1 MHNRSQAS
9 LVVCQLRNA
18 EWKKQEKSVI
28 MMIPTLQLKPRLT
41 TVHSLLLIVI
51 RPWKFNYGNPFQQ
64 CLNVWRSP
72 LFRHELVCGFNKSC
86 AYTFSKSASLK
97 TLQCVR
103 HWQLH
108 LSPTPPSLTS
118 ETPHTHSLFASH
130 EITFFCSSLMYKEVM
145 FTLLHF
151 CRKSECELPGHQ
163 KPDRQNPSRMYD
175 QALRDIP
182 MCWSSIYPARTCCGV
197 SVYRRSFD
205 FSKPK
210 TKV

>member
-41 TVHSLLLIVI
+41 TVHSLVLIVI
-51 RPWKFNYGNPFQQ
+51 RPWKFNHGNPFQQ

-72 LFRHELVCGFNKSC
+72 LFRHEPVCEFNKSC

-97 TLQCVR
+97 TLQCT
-103 HWQLH
+103 H
-108 LSPTPPSLTS
+108 PPSLTS
-118 ETPHTHSLFASH
+118 EKPHTHSLFASH
-130 EITFFCSSLMYKEVM
+130 EITFFCSSLMYKEVT

-151 CRKSECELPGHQ
+151 CRKSECELSGHQ
-163 KPDRQNPSRMYD
+163 KPDRQNPSRM
-175 QALRDIP
+175 LR
-182 MCWSSIYPARTCCGV
+182 SGV
-197 SVYRRSFD
+197 A
-205 FSKPK
+205 
-210 TKV
+210 